1 MINDVAFS
9 FSDMIY
15 LRGREV
21 FIDLKSIYIGVNEI
35 LLNYDGKVQDS
46 TEQLLIEDNKHL
58 LEERNTALSIMLNLG
73 KFVKDNP
80 DVIEDFATCYFIYQ
94 RKKEN
99 KDFKLNGNYKYL
111 DINKINGINTLDME
125 DNYIKRPKYAK
136 NKTLNKYLL
145 EWFKWF
151 GVEERDLF
159 YYNIKKTLSIETLL
173 RTLDNSVDALNIYS
187 EYYNNNNIDAD
198 IEVHYH
204 LFPVNDKI
212 YLKKETTN
220 LKDFLTLMLV
230 SYFRNEYKKIRCC
243 EYCGGYF
250 FGNKSKKTCSQR
262 CKDLKNHKYEKRKIR
277 QEQKKR
283 DSIFTT
289 K

>member
-99 KDFKLNGNYKYL
+99 
-111 DINKINGINTLDME
+111 
-125 DNYIKRPKYAK
+125 
-136 NKTLNKYLL
+136 
-145 EWFKWF
+145 
-151 GVEERDLF
+151 
-159 YYNIKKTLSIETLL
+159 
-173 RTLDNSVDALNIYS
+173 
-187 EYYNNNNIDAD
+187 
-198 IEVHYH
+198 
-204 LFPVNDKI
+204 
-212 YLKKETTN
+212 
-220 LKDFLTLMLV
+220 
-230 SYFRNEYKKIRCC
+230 
-243 EYCGGYF
+243 
-250 FGNKSKKTCSQR
+250 
-262 CKDLKNHKYEKRKIR
+262 
-277 QEQKKR
+277 
-283 DSIFTT
+283 
-289 K
+289 